1 MQTDKQATLNDLYN
15 LILNPAT
22 RDWERT
28 QLLTMKN
35 AVTQGVP
42 YQQACD
48 QLELALRPLAW
59 RENLTP
65 DVADFYAKIT
75 HNEASIPRFDITKHQ
90 NLTDSHYERAI
101 FAGGCFWC
109 MVEPFETRPGII
121 SVLSGYTGGH
131 TEHPTYDAVA
141 SQQTGHV
148 EAVEIIFDTRAI
160 TYADLVDL
168 YWQITDPTDNLGQI
182 NDRGNEYRPI
192 IFVQNAHQRQIAET
206 SKHKLAVSGKYKRP
220 IVTEILPATTFWP
233 AENYHQEFYKK
244 HPVRYKRMARARQQ
258 YLALQHLHGKLRV
271 WLKKLGKQK

>member
-1 MQTDKQATLNDLYN
+1 MQTDEQATLNDLYN

-90 NLTDSHYERAI
+90 NLTDPHYERAI

-244 HPVRYKRMARARQQ
+244 HPVRYKRMAHARQQ